1 MLRTSFAASLAA
13 SMLNSSAH
21 ARLLND
27 QTATTASSDY
37 TSAGPYTTGS
47 TTTWTNQSNASYHG
61 LTSSGVSSTF
71 LLDEANP
78 NNSKVQFSA
87 FFNATV

>member
-13 SMLNSSAH
+13 NMLNSSAH

-27 QTATTASSDY
+27 QTVTTASSDY
-37 TSAGPYTTGS
+37 TTAGPYTAGP
-47 TTTWTNQSNASYHG
+47 TTTWISQSNASYG
-61 LTSSGVSSTF
+61 LMSSTVSSTF

-78 NNSKVQFSA
+78 NNSKVQFSSS
-87 FFNATV
+87 FHATV

>member
-27 QTATTASSDY
+27 QTVSDY
-37 TSAGPYTTGS
+37 TTAGPYSAGPYTAGP
-47 TTTWTNQSNASYHG
+47 TTTWINQSNASYG
-61 LTSSGVSSTF
+61 LMSSTVSSTF

-78 NNSKVQFSA
+78 NNSKVQFSSS
-87 FFNATV
+87 FHATV